1 MIVFYFFSPRITR
14 SVVYGPR
21 PRNTLDLYLPRH
33 HLRDVQDPVPVV
45 IYLTGEPI
53 ALHRLERPPAL
64 QRGLSWKCNLSLSR
78 RGLDHRLQGVGIPV
92 GAPAQPLRRHRVLSG
107 LPQLPAGML

>member
-33 HLRDVQDPVPVV
+33 HLRDLQDPVPVV
-45 IYLTGEPI
+45 IYLTGAYTGSNCVTIVPLI
-53 ALHRLERPPAL
+53 T
-64 QRGLSWKCNLSLSR
+64 LST
-78 RGLDHRLQGVGIPV
+78 
-92 GAPAQPLRRHRVLSG
+92 AQVR
-107 LPQLPAGML
+107 A